1 MLPEPIT
8 TEALADAMAEPDPDS
23 VGAATRLRRRHPP
36 QIAAAVLEQA
46 SLRRRAVTKFGSA
59 AAELFFTP
67 DGLEQATRPAI
78 ADHHAQRMVGAGV
91 DRVVDLGCGI
101 GSDALAMA
109 AAGLSVT
116 GVDRDAR
123 TGAVARAN
131 LATHATRDVST
142 AVVIGDAEQ
151 LVDGLIT
158 GDGGVFLDP
167 SRRSAAG
174 RLWRTSDFSPGWD
187 LVLGLLDG
195 GRPAGVKL
203 GPGIPHQHIPA
214 GVEAEWITHRGETV
228 EVALWAGFG
237 SVSGQRGA
245 LILPDHRLPT
255 DPEAEIEVGQLGNY
269 LYEPDGAVIRSGG
282 IATLG
287 QRIGAW
293 LLDDQIA
300 YLSSDTKT
308 PTPYATGFTIA
319 DVLPYRET
327 TLRSWVRQHHIGR
340 LEIKKRSIDI
350 DPAVLRKR
358 LRPSGDEA
366 ATMIIARTP
375 DGTKVL
381 ICERL

>member
-78 ADHHAQRMVGAGV
+78 AHHHAQRMVAAGV

-131 LATHATRDVST
+131 LATHATRDAST

-151 LVDGLIT
+151 LADGLIT

-187 LVLGLLDG
+187 LVLRLLDG

-228 EVALWAGFG
+228 EVALWAGSG

-245 LILPDHRLPT
+245 LILPDHRLPA
-255 DPEAEIEVGQLGNY
+255 DPEAAIEVGQLGNY

-300 YLSSDTKT
+300 YLSSDTAT
-308 PTPYATGFTIA
+308 PTPYAAGFTIA
-319 DVLPYRET
+319 DVLPYREK
-327 TLRSWVRQHHIGR
+327 TLRSWVRQHHIGS
-340 LEIKKRSIDI
+340 LEIKKRGIDI

-358 LRPSGDEA
+358 LRPAGDDA